1 MKLENQVVSLELAKQ
16 LKELG
21 VKQESLFY
29 WWISNKEEHK
39 NHINFQPAIHYER
52 PIPMKDKNWDW
63 SIVSAFTVAELG
75 EMLPLSIYTVKEEK
89 DFYCWGSAEN
99 ASYEK
104 VMPKWAKAL
113 GGEDIEPIHA
123 ETEADARAAM
133 LIWLVENGYLKEVK

>member
-1 MKLENQVVSLELAKQ
+1 MKLESQVTSLELSRK
-16 LKELG
+16 LESLG

-75 EMLPLSIYTVKEEK
+75 EMLPERIAPKTGVTRQFAFRRGGFK
-89 DFYCWGSAEN
+89 WV
-99 ASYEK
+99 SYELQDGYIVHK
-104 VMPKWAKAL
+104 
-113 GGEDIEPIHA
+113 EFA

-133 LIWLVENGYLKEVK
+133 LIWLVENGYLKESK